1 MMNETDWIDEIL
13 NDTFDQ
19 DCSPK
24 MVRYTTNNLPIFETH
39 SKEIEVF
46 N

>member
-19 DCSPK
+19 DCSPES
-24 MVRYTTNNLPIFETH
+24 VTYDDNDLPSFDHTYQGDLT
-39 SKEIEVF
+39 
-46 N
+46 